1 METKMIKEDRKIEV
15 FVEREDT
22 GSNRDLK
29 LSLKIRNNTTSFPC
43 LTEGELRKF
52 KESLDEYFESKKVI
66 ITLEELRKSYD
77 FAYYKV
83 IRLSESDG
91 YALLNAYISPDT
103 IFKYE
108 RNTGFVDKIV
118 FGEMTFEGCD
128 KDLSEPID
136 SVHLSCKALI
146 QILDTQEVEEIL
158 GKKNQ

>member
-29 LSLKIRNNTTSFPC
+29 LSLRIKNETFSFPC

-52 KESLDEYFESKKVI
+52 KEFLDGYFDNKKI
-66 ITLEELRKSYD
+66 MTIGKLRESYD
-77 FAYYKV
+77 LTFAYYKIV
-83 IRLSESDG
+83 RFSELDS
-91 YALLNAYISPDT
+91 YSNFNVYISPDA

-108 RNTGFVDKIV
+108 RNAGNNDKIV
-118 FGEMTFEGCD
+118 SGKVTLKNGN
-128 KDLSEPID
+128 DLVDDFYFYCET
-136 SVHLSCKALI
+136 LI

-158 GKKNQ
+158 GKKDQ